1 MIIIGHRAIEYN
13 AFKKIENI
21 ENIADSKADEIVWFH
36 SNTNES
42 YNLAKHCVKN
52 NIAYGVFVDSLKDV
66 IIFANLMAKFII
78 IKEKN
83 LVENAQKIANEYFF
97 DSKILYVINDEGSI
111 ENMAMLGVDGVIF
124 NDILK

>member
-21 ENIADSKADEIVWFH
+21 ENIADSRADEIVWFY
-36 SNTNES
+36 SNINES
-42 YNLAKHCVKN
+42 YNLAKYCGKN
-52 NIAYGVFVDSLKDV
+52 NIAYGVFVDSLRDV

>member
-1 MIIIGHRAIEYN
+1 MIIIGHKAIEFS
-13 AFKKIENI
+13 AFKKIESI
-21 ENIADSKADEIVWFH
+21 ENIADTNANEIVWFQ
-36 SNTNES
+36 SNISNS
-42 YNLAKHCVKN
+42 YDIAKHCIAN
-52 NIAYGVFVDSLKDV
+52 NIAYAIFVHSLIEV
-66 IIFANLMAKFII
+66 IIFANLGAKFII

-111 ENMAMLGVDGVIF
+111 ENMAILGIDGVIF

>member
-1 MIIIGHRAIEYN
+1 MIIIGHEAIESI
-13 AFKKIENI
+13 AFRKIESI
-21 ENIADSKADEIVWFH
+21 ENIANSNANEIVWFQ
-36 SNTNES
+36 SNINNT
-42 YNLAKHCVKN
+42 YNIAKHCVAN
-52 NIAYGVFVDSLKDV
+52 NIAYGIVVHSLNEV
-66 IIFANLMAKFII
+66 VIFANLMAKFII

-111 ENMAMLGVDGVIF
+111 ENMAMLGIDGVIF